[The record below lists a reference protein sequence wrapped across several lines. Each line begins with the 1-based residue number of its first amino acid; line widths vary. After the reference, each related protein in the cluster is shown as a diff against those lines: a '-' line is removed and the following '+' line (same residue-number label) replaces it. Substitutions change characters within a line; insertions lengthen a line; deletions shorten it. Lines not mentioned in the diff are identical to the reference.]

1 MLIPEGNRRSNL
13 RVLYGIL
20 AQSALQQIDAHEAH
34 AERQAAY
41 FQNLIRLLE
50 MYRYGRLARPSPRAV
65 LDRRQSDIRQLKRDR
80 LDAEAVEAAIRTA
93 HENAYP
99 NVPKDEVVER
109 LVTLFARLSR
119 NELPG
124 VPGDEI
130 NAAKR
135 FLEELATAL
144 RR

>member
-1 MLIPEGNRRSNL
+1 V

-20 AQSALQQIDAHEAH
+20 AQSALQRIDGQEAS

-41 FQNLIRLLE
+41 FQNLIRLLK

-65 LDRRQSDIRQLKRDR
+65 LDRRQPDIRQLKRDR
-80 LDAEAVEAAIRTA
+80 LDAEAVEVAIRTA

-99 NVPKDEVVER
+99 NVPKDQVVEK
-109 LVTLFARLSR
+109 LVAVFEQLGKNQHAGIQT
-119 NELPG
+119 
-124 VPGDEI
+124 DEI
-130 NAAKR
+130 DAAKR
-135 FLEELATAL
+135 FLEELAAAL